1 MLLTESADRSP
12 GVAARPPTL
21 VVDLDGTLTATDT
34 LVECYVRLARQQ
46 PLAAIT
52 ALRWLLQGRAVFKR
66 RVFEAGRLDA
76 GCLPWREEVVAWL
89 REQKAGG
96 RRIVLATAADQS
108 IADAVAGA
116 VGVFDAAYGSN
127 GQINLKGAAKRDH
140 ILHRE
145 GADFVYV
152 GDSRADLP
160 VWQAARAAVLVD
172 VSSGLAAQVRART
185 PVEREFAGM
194 PGDWRVWLRALRVHQ
209 WLKNVL
215 VFVPLFTSF
224 SFWDLGAVAAALLA
238 FVAFGLMASGTYV
251 FNDLWDL
258 DSDRQHPRKRRRP
271 FASGALPIAQG
282 VLVALIMM
290 AAALSVATLVSGQFL
305 AVLCIYLVATTSYS
319 LVLKRYVLMDVMML
333 ASLYTLR
340 VLAGAVAIGV
350 DLTPWLLSFSM
361 FVFLSLALVKRCA
374 ELVAFKRDGLD
385 ASQGRDYRVGDLVVL
400 WPLGASASMAAVV
413 VFGLFVSTADS
424 AGRYGNAQLLWLVGV
439 GLMYWLGRLWI
450 KTARGE
456 MDDDPIVFTLRD
468 FGTRS
473 VLLAM
478 MALTVVAHLS

>member
-1 MLLTESADRSP
+1 MLLSEPADTSAD
-12 GVAARPPTL
+12 VAVRQLTL
-21 VVDLDGTLTATDT
+21 VVDLDGTLTATNT
-34 LVECYVRLARQQ
+34 LVECFVRLARQQ
-46 PLAAIT
+46 PLAAVA

-76 GCLPWREEVVAWL
+76 RCLPWREDVVDWL
-89 REQKAGG
+89 RGQKADG
-96 RRIVLATAADQS
+96 RRIVLATAADQA
-108 IADAVAGA
+108 IADAVAGEI
-116 VGVFDAAYGSN
+116 GVFDAAYGSD
-127 GQINLKGAAKRDH
+127 GQLNLKGAAKRDH

-145 GADFVYV
+145 GADFVYA

-172 VSSGLAAQVRART
+172 VSAGVAAQVRAHT

-194 PGDWRVWLRALRVHQ
+194 PAGWRVWLRALRLHQ

-224 SFWDLGAVAAALLA
+224 SFWDPSAVMAALLA

-258 DSDRQHPRKRRRP
+258 DSDRQHPRKRHRP

-282 VLVALIMM
+282 VLVALGLM
-290 AAALSVATLVSGQFL
+290 AAALGVATLVSGPFL
-305 AVLCIYLVATTSYS
+305 AVLCVYFVATTSYS

-340 VLAGAVAIGV
+340 VLAGAFAIGV

-374 ELVAFKRDGLD
+374 ELVAFQRDGRD
-385 ASQGRDYRVGDLVVL
+385 AAHGRDYRVGDLVVL

-413 VFGLFVSTADS
+413 VFGLFVSAADS

-439 GLMYWLGRLWI
+439 GLIYWLGRLWI

-456 MDDDPIVFTLRD
+456 MDDDPIIFTLRD